1 MTQRALS
8 MRRAC
13 SLLAVVALAGLAWGC
28 SSQSSVAFRCDA
40 VVNEGLL
47 LTIDV
52 IQVNDAEAAQ
62 IRQEGARWFYSPVR
76 QQLALRTRT
85 LAVKGG
91 CAEKITLKPQKGYD
105 ILAIVADY
113 RTAPTDRVEGLMQF
127 RTRKEWQGRDLEVAV
142 RGAYLTVQEAR

>member
-1 MTQRALS
+1 MTQRAQF
-8 MRRAC
+8 MRRAGAFFAVAA
-13 SLLAVVALAGLAWGC
+13 LAALAGGC
-28 SSQSSVAFRCDA
+28 SSQTTLAFRCDH
-40 VVNEGLL
+40 VINEGLL

-52 IQVNDAEAAQ
+52 IQVNDGEAAL

-85 LAVKGG
+85 LAVKCG
-91 CAEKITLKPQKGYD
+91 CAERIILKPLKGYD

-127 RTRKEWQGRDLEVAV
+127 RTRKEWQGRNLEVAV

>member
-1 MTQRALS
+1 MSLRGQSRAQGWLV
-8 MRRAC
+8 
-13 SLLAVVALAGLAWGC
+13 LGLAAVALAGC
-28 SSQSSVAFRCDA
+28 SHSTTMAFRCDA

-47 LTIDV
+47 LTIDLV
-52 IQVNDAEAAQ
+52 QVNEAEAAQ
-62 IRQEGARWFYSPVR
+62 IRQEGARWFYSPLR

-91 CAEKITLKPQKGYD
+91 CSQSESLKPQKGYD

-113 RTAPTDRVEGLMQF
+113 RTAPSDRVEGLMQF
-127 RTRKEWQGRDLEVAV
+127 RTRKEWQGKALDVLV

>member
-1 MTQRALS
+1 MRQRGILRVWGALG
-8 MRRAC
+8 A
-13 SLLAVVALAGLAWGC
+13 AALAGAAC
-28 SSQSSVAFRCDA
+28 STQSTVAFRCDP

-62 IRQEGARWFYSPVR
+62 IRQEGARWFYSPIR

-85 LAVKGG
+85 LAVRGG
-91 CAEKITLKPQKGYD
+91 CSEKLTLKPQKGYD

-113 RTAPTDRVEGLMQF
+113 RSAPTDRVEGLMQF
-127 RTRKEWQGRDLEVAV
+127 RTRKEWQGRNLEVSV
-142 RGAYLTVQEAR
+142 RGAYLTIQEAR

>member
-1 MTQRALS
+1 MRQRGIWCACGALAVAALVVS
-8 MRRAC
+8 AC
-13 SLLAVVALAGLAWGC
+13 STR
-28 SSQSSVAFRCDA
+28 STVAFRCDP
-40 VVNEGLL
+40 VVNDGLL

-62 IRQEGARWFYSPVR
+62 IRQEGARWFYSPLR

-91 CAEKITLKPQKGYD
+91 CAERITVTPQKGYD
-105 ILAIVADY
+105 ILAVVADF

-127 RTRKEWQGRDLEVAV
+127 RTRKEWQGRNLEVAV
-142 RGAYLTVQEAR
+142 RGAYLTIREAQ

>member
-1 MTQRALS
+1 MRATGELAG
-8 MRRAC
+8 RAFAI
-13 SLLAVVALAGLAWGC
+13 SALVVMAGLAGGC
-28 SSQSSVAFRCDA
+28 ASQTSVMFRCDA

-47 LTIDV
+47 LTIDL

-62 IRQEGARWFYSPVR
+62 IRQEGARWFYSPIR

-85 LAVKGG
+85 VAVKGG
-91 CAEKITLKPQKGYD
+91 CAERIVLTPQKGYD

-127 RTRKEWQGRDLEVAV
+127 RTRKDWRGRTLEVAV

>member
-1 MTQRALS
+1 MMTKRAPWRGFAVL
-8 MRRAC
+8 A
-13 SLLAVVALAGLAWGC
+13 LAVTAGLGWGC
-28 SSQSSVAFRCDA
+28 ASQSVVAFRCDP

-47 LTIDV
+47 LTIDI

-85 LAVKGG
+85 IAVKGG
-91 CAEKITLKPQKGYD
+91 CAERIVLTPQKGYD

-127 RTRKEWQGRDLEVAV
+127 RTRKQWQGRTLEVAV